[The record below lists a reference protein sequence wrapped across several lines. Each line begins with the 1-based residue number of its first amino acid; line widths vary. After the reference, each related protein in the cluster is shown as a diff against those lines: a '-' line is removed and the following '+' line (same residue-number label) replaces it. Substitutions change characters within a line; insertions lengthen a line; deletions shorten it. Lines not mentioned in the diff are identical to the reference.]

1 MTPDLQIV
9 TNATRK
15 FPEKIQQDN
24 TNINGNSQAIALG
37 KVVLTKQMVKDR
49 EKYLGVPNNQ
59 NRHKSGRG
67 SEQIPVSGNE
77 SLQQAWNTC
86 GHLPTQINPA
96 GLKNAVKDFE
106 YLKFL
111 NDTILRDEV
120 LDKFMQ
126 KAGEIEQAAGPQAH
140 SLSPKKKQQS

>member
-1 MTPDLQIV
+1 
-9 TNATRK
+9 
-15 FPEKIQQDN
+15 
-24 TNINGNSQAIALG
+24 
-37 KVVLTKQMVKDR
+37 MVKDR
-49 EKYLGVPNNQ
+49 EKYLGVANNQ
-59 NRHKSGRG
+59 NRLKGGRG
-67 SEQIPVSGNE
+67 SKQEQIPIKSGNE